1 MHELSLC
8 GAIANIVTRHAAGR
22 PVSVIHVQVGQ
33 LRQVVPDTLVF
44 CWELVSEGTPLAGSR
59 IDVEGVPARMRCRAC
74 GHVAEVGD
82 LPVFACRDCG
92 SIDAEVISGE
102 EFMVTSLD
110 LASAPDEAAA
120 PPGAAAPGA
129 APGAV
134 SGGEASEGAST

>member
-110 LASAPDEAAA
+110 LTAAPDEAAA
-120 PPGAAAPGA
+120 PDGAAAPG
-129 APGAV
+129 
-134 SGGEASEGAST
+134 GEANEGAST

>member
-8 GAIANIVTRHAAGR
+8 GSIANIVTRHAAGR

-44 CWELVSEGTPLAGSR
+44 CWELVSDGTPLAGSR

-110 LASAPDEAAA
+110 L
-120 PPGAAAPGA
+120 GAAADGA
-129 APGAV
+129 APDGAAPD
-134 SGGEASEGAST
+134 GEANEGAST

>member
-1 MHELSLC
+1 VHELSLC
-8 GAIANIVTRHAAGR
+8 GSIANIVTRHAAGR

-92 SIDAEVISGE
+92 SIDAEVIAGE

-110 LASAPDEAAA
+110 LAAAPDGVAA
-120 PPGAAAPGA
+120 PDGA
-129 APGAV
+129 APG
-134 SGGEASEGAST
+134 GEANEGAST

>member
-8 GAIANIVTRHAAGR
+8 GSIANIVTRHAAGR

-82 LPVFACRDCG
+82 LPVFACCDCG

-110 LASAPDEAAA
+110 LTTAPD
-120 PPGAAAPGA
+120 
-129 APGAV
+129 
-134 SGGEASEGAST
+134 GEANEGAST

>member
-1 MHELSLC
+1 VHELSLC
-8 GAIANIVTRHAAGR
+8 GSIANIVTRHAAGR

-59 IDVEGVPARMRCRAC
+59 IDVEGVPARIRCRAC

-110 LASAPDEAAA
+110 LAAAPD
-120 PPGAAAPGA
+120 GA
-129 APGAV
+129 APDGA
-134 SGGEASEGAST
+134 GAPDGEASEGATT

>member
-1 MHELSLC
+1 VHELSLC

-44 CWELVSEGTPLAGSR
+44 CWELVSDGTPLAGSR

-110 LASAPDEAAA
+110 LTAAPD
-120 PPGAAAPGA
+120 
-129 APGAV
+129 
-134 SGGEASEGAST
+134 GEANEGAST

>member
-8 GAIANIVTRHAAGR
+8 GSIANIVTRHAAGR

-110 LASAPDEAAA
+110 LAAAA
-120 PPGAAAPGA
+120 DGA
-129 APGAV
+129 APDGAAPD
-134 SGGEASEGAST
+134 GETSEGAST

>member
-1 MHELSLC
+1 VHELSLC

-74 GHVAEVGD
+74 DHVAEVGD
-82 LPVFACRDCG
+82 LPVFVCRDCG

-110 LASAPDEAAA
+110 L
-120 PPGAAAPGA
+120 GA
-129 APGAV
+129 APDGAV
-134 SGGEASEGAST
+134 PDGAVPDGEANEGAST

>member
-8 GAIANIVTRHAAGR
+8 GSIANIVTRHAAGR

-110 LASAPDEAAA
+110 LAAAA
-120 PPGAAAPGA
+120 D
-129 APGAV
+129 
-134 SGGEASEGAST
+134 GEANEGAST

>member
-1 MHELSLC
+1 VHELSLC

-44 CWELVSEGTPLAGSR
+44 CWELVSDGTPLAGSR

-74 GHVAEVGD
+74 G
-82 LPVFACRDCG
+82 

-110 LASAPDEAAA
+110 L
-120 PPGAAAPGA
+120 GA
-129 APGAV
+129 APDGAV
-134 SGGEASEGAST
+134 PDGAVPDGEANEGAST

>member
-44 CWELVSEGTPLAGSR
+44 CWELVSDGTPLAGSR

-110 LASAPDEAAA
+110 L
-120 PPGAAAPGA
+120 GAAADGA
-129 APGAV
+129 APDGAAPD
-134 SGGEASEGAST
+134 GEANEGAST